1 MAMNRKTNATIQA
14 AFRRRAA
21 IEAEKRQLRADY
33 EQRIAAL
40 DAESEALDNAVRTI
54 NAAAANYLCPK
65 CGDGELRRPDAAGQT
80 ETVSCSDCKGTGLKQ
95 N

>member
-21 IEAEKRQLRADY
+21 IEAEKRRLREDY

-40 DAESEALDNAVRTI
+40 DEIGRSHV
-54 NAAAANYLCPK
+54 
-65 CGDGELRRPDAAGQT
+65 
-80 ETVSCSDCKGTGLKQ
+80 
-95 N
+95 